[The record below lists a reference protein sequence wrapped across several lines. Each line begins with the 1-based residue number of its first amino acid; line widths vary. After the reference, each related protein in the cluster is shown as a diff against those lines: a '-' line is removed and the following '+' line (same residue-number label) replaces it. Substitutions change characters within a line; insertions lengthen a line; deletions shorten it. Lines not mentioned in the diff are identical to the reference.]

1 MNANNVYIGLTL
13 DNEEILLYRESS
25 DKIINLMTKEY
36 VEPSDIQLDKD
47 KLIPYTR
54 LKESKHQLKGTIIRT
69 FEKDRSE
76 KLDVRNIFIGSIL
89 QTTDYKFVKGY
100 GYVLPM
106 MYWSAKYHIS
116 SQIIKE
122 KALLY
127 RIKKGC
133 ELSTLSGGVLYESKF
148 IDLETGIRYSN
159 KNYSE
164 VGGFFVAPKMTPY
177 LSVVEYDGPMEE
189 KRMVLKKY
197 RERRGK

>member
-25 DKIINLMTKEY
+25 DKFINLITKEY
-36 VEPSDIQLDKD
+36 VSLSDIQAD

-76 KLDVRNIFIGSIL
+76 NLDVRNIFIGSIL

-100 GYVLPM
+100 GYDLPM
-106 MYWSAKYHIS
+106 MYWGAEYHIS

-127 RIKKGC
+127 RIKRDK
-133 ELSTLSGGVLYESKF
+133 
-148 IDLETGIRYSN
+148 N
-159 KNYSE
+159 K
-164 VGGFFVAPKMTPY
+164 
-177 LSVVEYDGPMEE
+177 
-189 KRMVLKKY
+189 
-197 RERRGK
+197 

>member
-1 MNANNVYIGLTL
+1 MNANNVYIGVTL

-25 DKIINLMTKEY
+25 DKVINLMTKEY
-36 VEPSDIQLDKD
+36 VEPSDVQVD

-54 LKESKHQLKGTIIRT
+54 LKDTKHQLKGTIIRT
-69 FEKDRSE
+69 FEKDRSK
-76 KLDVRNIFIGSIL
+76 KLDVSNIFIGNIE
-89 QTTDYKFVKGY
+89 QTTNYRFVRGY
-100 GYVLPM
+100 NYDLPM
-106 MYWSAKYHIS
+106 IYWGAKYHIS

-133 ELSTLSGGVLYESKF
+133 ELSTLSGEVLYESKF
-148 IDLETGIRYSN
+148 IDLETEIEYSN
-159 KNYSE
+159 KDYSE
-164 VGGFFVAPKMTPY
+164 VGGFFVDPTMVPY
-177 LSVVEYDGPMEE
+177 LSVVKYDGPMEE

>member
-1 MNANNVYIGLTL
+1 MNAKNVYIGVTL

-25 DKIINLMTKEY
+25 GKVINLMNKEY
-36 VEPSDIQLDKD
+36 VEHCDIKRDS
-47 KLIPYTR
+47 LIPYTR
-54 LKESKHQLKGTIIRT
+54 LKDSKHQLKSMIIRT
-69 FEKDRSE
+69 YDKDRSE
-76 KLDVRNIFIGSIL
+76 KLDVSNIFISSIL

-100 GYVLPM
+100 NYDLPM
-106 MYWSAKYHIS
+106 MYRGAMYHIS

-127 RIKKGC
+127 RINKGC
-133 ELSTLSGGVLYESKF
+133 KLSTLSGGVLYESKF
-148 IDLETGIRYSN
+148 IDLETEIEYSN

-164 VGGFFVAPKMTPY
+164 VGGFFVDPKMVPY

>member
-25 DKIINLMTKEY
+25 DKFINLMTKEY
-36 VEPSDIQLDKD
+36 VEPSDIQVD

-164 VGGFFVAPKMTPY
+164 VGGFFVDPKMTPY

-189 KRMVLKKY
+189 KKMVLKKY

>member
-1 MNANNVYIGLTL
+1 MNANNVYIGITL
-13 DNEEILLYRESS
+13 DNKEILLYRESS
-25 DKIINLMTKEY
+25 DKFINLMTKEY
-36 VEPSDIQLDKD
+36 VESSDIQKD

-54 LKESKHQLKGTIIRT
+54 LKKYQHQLKGTIIRT
-69 FEKDRSE
+69 FEKDRSK
-76 KLDVRNIFIGSIL
+76 KLDVRNIFIGNIL

-100 GYVLPM
+100 NCDLPM
-106 MYWSAKYHIS
+106 IFWGAKYHIS

-133 ELSTLSGGVLYESKF
+133 ELSTLSGEVLYESKF
-148 IDLETGIRYSN
+148 IDLETEIEYSN
-159 KNYSE
+159 KDYSE
-164 VGGFFVAPKMTPY
+164 VGGFFVDPTMVPY
-177 LSVVEYDGPMEE
+177 LSVVKYDGPMEE

>member
-1 MNANNVYIGLTL
+1 MNTNNVYIGVTL
-13 DNEEILLYRESS
+13 DNEEILLYRETSG
-25 DKIINLMTKEY
+25 KFINLMTKEY
-36 VEPSDIQLDKD
+36 VSLSDIQVDKD

-54 LKESKHQLKGTIIRT
+54 LKKYQHQLKGTIIRT
-69 FEKDRSE
+69 FEKDRSK
-76 KLDVRNIFIGSIL
+76 KLDVSNIFIGNIK
-89 QTTDYKFVKGY
+89 QTTYYKFIRGY
-100 GYVLPM
+100 NYELPM
-106 MYWSAKYHIS
+106 MFWGAEYHIS

-133 ELSTLSGGVLYESKF
+133 ELSTLSGGVLYKSKF
-148 IDLETGIRYSN
+148 IDLETEIEYSN
-159 KNYSE
+159 KDFNE
-164 VGGFFVAPKMTPY
+164 VGGFFVDPKMVPY

>member
-1 MNANNVYIGLTL
+1 MNANNVYIGVTL

-25 DKIINLMTKEY
+25 NKVINLMTKEY
-36 VEPSDIQLDKD
+36 VSLSDIQVD

-54 LKESKHQLKGTIIRT
+54 LKKYQHQLKGTIIRT
-69 FEKDRSE
+69 FEKDRNK
-76 KLDVRNIFIGSIL
+76 KLDVRNIFIGNIL

-100 GYVLPM
+100 NYDLPM
-106 MYWSAKYHIS
+106 MYWVSKYHIS
-116 SQIIKE
+116 SQLIKD

-133 ELSTLSGGVLYESKF
+133 ELSTLSGGVLYENKF
-148 IDLETGIRYSN
+148 IDLETEIEYFN
-159 KNYSE
+159 KDYSE
-164 VGGFFVAPKMTPY
+164 VGGFFVDPKMTPY

-189 KRMVLKKY
+189 KKMVLKKY

>member
-1 MNANNVYIGLTL
+1 MNANNVYIGVTL

-25 DKIINLMTKEY
+25 DKFINLMTKEY
-36 VEPSDIQLDKD
+36 AEPSDIQVDKD

-69 FEKDRSE
+69 FEKDRSK
-76 KLDVRNIFIGSIL
+76 KLDVRNIFIGNIL

-100 GYVLPM
+100 NCDLPM
-106 MYWSAKYHIS
+106 IFWGANYHIS

-133 ELSTLSGGVLYESKF
+133 ELSTLSGEVLYESKF
-148 IDLETGIRYSN
+148 IDLETEIEYSN
-159 KNYSE
+159 KDYSE
-164 VGGFFVAPKMTPY
+164 VGGFFVDPTMVPY
-177 LSVVEYDGPMEE
+177 LSLVKYDGPMEE
-189 KRMVLKKY
+189 KSMVLKKY

>member
-1 MNANNVYIGLTL
+1 MNTNNVYIGVTL

-25 DKIINLMTKEY
+25 DKVINLMTKEY
-36 VEPSDIQLDKD
+36 VEPSDIQVD

-54 LKESKHQLKGTIIRT
+54 LKKYQHQLKGTIIRT
-69 FEKDRSE
+69 FEKDRSK
-76 KLDVRNIFIGSIL
+76 KLDVSNIFIGNIK
-89 QTTDYKFVKGY
+89 QTTYYKFIRGY
-100 GYVLPM
+100 NYELPM
-106 MYWSAKYHIS
+106 MFWGAEYHIS

-133 ELSTLSGGVLYESKF
+133 ELSTLSGGVLYKSKF
-148 IDLETGIRYSN
+148 IDLETEIEYSN
-159 KNYSE
+159 KDFNE
-164 VGGFFVAPKMTPY
+164 VGGFFVDPKMVPY

>member
-1 MNANNVYIGLTL
+1 MNAKNVYIGVTL

-25 DKIINLMTKEY
+25 GKVINLMNKEY
-36 VEPSDIQLDKD
+36 VEHCDIKRDS
-47 KLIPYTR
+47 LIPYTR
-54 LKESKHQLKGTIIRT
+54 LKDSKHQLKSMIIRT
-69 FEKDRSE
+69 YDKDRSE
-76 KLDVRNIFIGSIL
+76 KLDVSNIFISSIL

-100 GYVLPM
+100 NYDLPM
-106 MYWSAKYHIS
+106 MYRGAKYHIS

-127 RIKKGC
+127 RINKGC
-133 ELSTLSGGVLYESKF
+133 KLSTLSGGVLYESKF
-148 IDLETGIRYSN
+148 IDLETEIEYSN

-164 VGGFFVAPKMTPY
+164 VGGFFVDPKMVPY

>member
-1 MNANNVYIGLTL
+1 MNTNNVYIGVTL

-25 DKIINLMTKEY
+25 GKFINLMTKEY
-36 VEPSDIQLDKD
+36 VEPSDIQVDKI
-47 KLIPYTR
+47 IPYTR
-54 LKESKHQLKGTIIRT
+54 LKKYQHQLKGTIIRT
-69 FEKDRSE
+69 FEKDRSK
-76 KLDVRNIFIGSIL
+76 KLDVSNIFIGNIK
-89 QTTDYKFVKGY
+89 QTTYYKFIRGY
-100 GYVLPM
+100 NYELPM
-106 MYWSAKYHIS
+106 MFWGAEYHIS

-133 ELSTLSGGVLYESKF
+133 ELSTLSGGVLYKSKF
-148 IDLETGIRYSN
+148 IDLETEIEYSN
-159 KNYSE
+159 KDFNE
-164 VGGFFVAPKMTPY
+164 VGGFFVDPKMVPY

>member
-1 MNANNVYIGLTL
+1 MNANNVYIGVTL

-25 DKIINLMTKEY
+25 DKVINLMTKEY
-36 VEPSDIQLDKD
+36 VEPSDVQVD

-54 LKESKHQLKGTIIRT
+54 LKDTKHQLKGTIIRT
-69 FEKDRSE
+69 FEKDRSK
-76 KLDVRNIFIGSIL
+76 KLDVRNIFIGNIL

-100 GYVLPM
+100 NCDLPM
-106 MYWSAKYHIS
+106 IFWGAKYHIS

-133 ELSTLSGGVLYESKF
+133 ELSTLSGEVLYESKF
-148 IDLETGIRYSN
+148 IDLETEIEYSN
-159 KNYSE
+159 KDYSE
-164 VGGFFVAPKMTPY
+164 VGGFFVGPTMVPY

>member
-13 DNEEILLYRESS
+13 DNEEMLLYRESS
-25 DKIINLMTKEY
+25 DKFINLMTKEY
-36 VEPSDIQLDKD
+36 VLPGVIQVD
-47 KLIPYTR
+47 KLIPYIR
-54 LKESKHQLKGTIIRT
+54 LKDNKHQLKGTIIRT

-100 GYVLPM
+100 GYDLPM
-106 MYWSAKYHIS
+106 MYWGAEYHIS

-133 ELSTLSGGVLYESKF
+133 ELSTLSGGVLYKSKL
-148 IDLETGIRYSN
+148 IDLETEIEYSN
-159 KNYSE
+159 KDFNE
-164 VGGFFVAPKMTPY
+164 VGGFFVDPKMVPY
-177 LSVVEYDGPMEE
+177 LSVVEYDGPIEE

>member
-76 KLDVRNIFIGSIL
+76 NLDVRNIFIGSIL

-100 GYVLPM
+100 GYDLPM
-106 MYWSAKYHIS
+106 MYWGAEYHIS

-133 ELSTLSGGVLYESKF
+133 ELSTFSGCVLYESKF

-164 VGGFFVAPKMTPY
+164 VGGFYVDPKMTPY
-177 LSVVEYDGPMEE
+177 LSVARYDGPIEE

>member
-36 VEPSDIQLDKD
+36 VEPSDIQVD

-76 KLDVRNIFIGSIL
+76 NLDVRNIFIGSIL

-100 GYVLPM
+100 NYDLPM

-133 ELSTLSGGVLYESKF
+133 KLSTLSGGVLYESKF

-164 VGGFFVAPKMTPY
+164 VGGFFVDPKMTPY

-189 KRMVLKKY
+189 KKMVLKKY

>member
-1 MNANNVYIGLTL
+1 MNANNVYIGVTL

-25 DKIINLMTKEY
+25 DKFINLMTKEY
-36 VEPSDIQLDKD
+36 VEPSDIQVDKD

-54 LKESKHQLKGTIIRT
+54 LKESKHQLKGTIIRI

-100 GYVLPM
+100 GYDLPM
-106 MYWSAKYHIS
+106 MYWGAEYHIS

-133 ELSTLSGGVLYESKF
+133 ELSTLSGGVLYKSKL
-148 IDLETGIRYSN
+148 IDLETEIEYSN
-159 KNYSE
+159 KDFNE
-164 VGGFFVAPKMTPY
+164 VGGFFVDPKMVPY

>member
-1 MNANNVYIGLTL
+1 MNANNVYIGVTL

-25 DKIINLMTKEY
+25 DKFINLITKEY
-36 VEPSDIQLDKD
+36 VESSDIQVDKD

-69 FEKDRSE
+69 FEKDRSK
-76 KLDVRNIFIGSIL
+76 KLDVRNIFIGNIL

-100 GYVLPM
+100 NCDLPM
-106 MYWSAKYHIS
+106 IFWGANYHIS

-133 ELSTLSGGVLYESKF
+133 ELSTLSGEVLYESKF
-148 IDLETGIRYSN
+148 IDLETEIEYSN
-159 KNYSE
+159 KDYSE
-164 VGGFFVAPKMTPY
+164 VGGFFADPTMVPY
-177 LSVVEYDGPMEE
+177 LSVVKYDGPMEE

>member
-13 DNEEILLYRESS
+13 DNEEMLLYRESS
-25 DKIINLMTKEY
+25 DKFINLMTKEY
-36 VEPSDIQLDKD
+36 VSLSVIQVD
-47 KLIPYTR
+47 KLIPYIR
-54 LKESKHQLKGTIIRT
+54 LKDNKHQLKSMIIRT
-69 FEKDRSE
+69 YEKDRRKE
-76 KLDVRNIFIGSIL
+76 LDVRNIFIGSIL

-100 GYVLPM
+100 GYDLPM
-106 MYWSAKYHIS
+106 MYWGAKYHIS

-127 RIKKGC
+127 RIKKGY
-133 ELSTLSGGVLYESKF
+133 ELTTLSSEVLYESKF

-159 KNYSE
+159 KNYSK
-164 VGGFFVAPKMTPY
+164 VGGFFVEPKMTSY
-177 LSVVEYDGPMEE
+177 LSVARYDGPIEE